1 MRLFC
6 PCVASIVLLLLS
18 SQAAADK
25 PDAILIAKDNYAAPQ
40 FSPDGAFLLVTTKRM
55 HGIGELSIRTGAVQW
70 HLEEARVGA
79 HSSYQPNG
87 TISFRAKRAG
97 KTRSLEIDRQ
107 QSIREAPEQQAKVFA
122 HRDKIYLRRD
132 TATVIQIGSGDR
144 FFAPVLSPDESKIA
158 FTGLATGVH
167 VYNIATKTQTHVGI
181 GTAPA
186 WSPDSKR
193 LVFERTEDD
202 GHSIVGSELWLWSTT
217 SEARAFTHTATRV
230 ERHPS
235 WSPDSKQIAF
245 DDDQGGIYIVDIPT
259 H

>member
-6 PCVASIVLLLLS
+6 PCVVSIILLLS

-25 PDAILIAKDNYAAPQ
+25 PDAILVAKDNYAAPQ
-40 FSPDGAFLLVTTKRM
+40 FSPDGEFLLVTTKRM

-70 HLEEARVGA
+70 LLDEARVGA
-79 HSSYQPNG
+79 HSSYRRNG
-87 TISFRAKRAG
+87 TIALRAKRAG

-107 QSIREAPEQQAKVFA
+107 QRVRETPEQQAKVFA
-122 HRDKIYLRRD
+122 HRDKIYLRTG
-132 TATVIQIGSGDR
+132 TAIIQIGSGDR
-144 FFAPVLSPDESKIA
+144 FFAPVLSPDERRIA

-167 VYNIATKTQTHVGI
+167 VYSIATKTQTHVGI

-217 SEARAFTHTATRV
+217 SEARAFTHTPTRV

-235 WSPDSKQIAF
+235 WSPDSKRIAF
-245 DDDQGGIYIVDIPT
+245 DDDEGGVYIVDIPT